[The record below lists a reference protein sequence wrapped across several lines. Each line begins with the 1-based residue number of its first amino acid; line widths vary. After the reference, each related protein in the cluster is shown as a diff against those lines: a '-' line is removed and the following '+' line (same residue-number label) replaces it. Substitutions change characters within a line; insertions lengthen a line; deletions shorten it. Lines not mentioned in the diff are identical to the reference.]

1 VRECGRLSLL
11 ERSQV
16 DCLPTTA
23 FKTFRKLVRKLAWL
37 KVRVV
42 HATRTIV
49 HVENAVTDDYDE
61 FASKNFVL
69 D

>member
-49 HVENAVTDDYDE
+49 HVENAVTDD
-61 FASKNFVL
+61 
-69 D
+69 